1 MAESEGRGGSRITRL
16 TGSDDEPRVAVTGRE
31 PRHSLGGDS
40 LAELKVVGIGGGGS
54 NAVDRMIEEHVQGVE
69 FIAINTDAQ
78 ALVRSSAPTR
88 IRVGDKATRGLGS
101 GGQPSLGQKAA
112 EESLDEIRESVEG
125 ADMVFIAAGMGG
137 GTGTGGAPVVADVAR
152 ETGALTVGVVTR
164 PFDFEGSTR
173 GRYAEEGIRNL
184 QERVDTLVMIPNQ
197 QLLAVADPKMS
208 VTEAF
213 ALADDVLRQGIQG
226 VSDLITQPGLINL
239 DFNDVRAVMTE
250 SGTALMAIGEA
261 QGEDRAT
268 EAIQQA
274 LNSPLLNVSVDGAR
288 GVLLNFTGG
297 PDMTLHEV
305 NEAADI
311 VAKAAEPNANIIFGT
326 VIDEA
331 MERSPTGN
339 GYRDRVSDRHGGGTS
354 DSPAQFSD
362 VEQPGGPGAR
372 LLKPLAR
379 AERSGDSGLSASP
392 LGRSLTR

>member
-1 MAESEGRGGSRITRL
+1 MVMAESDGRGGSRITRL
-16 TGSDDEPRVAVTGRE
+16 TRTDRE
-31 PRHSLGGDS
+31 PRPGAAEREARPPIGGDS

-78 ALVRSSAPTR
+78 ALVRSSSPTR
-88 IRVGDKATRGLGS
+88 IRIGDKATRGLGS

-112 EESLDEIRESVEG
+112 EESLDEIREAVEG
-125 ADMVFIAAGMGG
+125 ADMGFIAAGMGG
-137 GTGTGGAPVVADVAR
+137 GTGTGGAPVVADVAQD
-152 ETGALTVGVVTR
+152 TGALTVGVVTQ
-164 PFDFEGSTR
+164 PFEFEGSTR
-173 GRYAEEGIRNL
+173 ARYAEEGIRSL

-208 VTEAF
+208 MSEAF
-213 ALADDVLRQGIQG
+213 ALADDVLRQAIQG

-239 DFNDVRAVMTE
+239 DFNDVRAVMTQ

-268 EAIQQA
+268 DAIHQA

-305 NEAADI
+305 NLAAEI

-331 MERSPTGN
+331 MEGRLQVTVIATGFQTDAAETRPARRRGTRS
-339 GYRDRVSDRHGGGTS
+339 SS
-354 DSPAQFSD
+354 SPVVRELDFSS
-362 VEQPGGPGAR
+362 
-372 LLKPLAR
+372 
-379 AERSGDSGLSASP
+379 RSRESSEIEIPAFLRRRSE
-392 LGRSLTR
+392 GR

>member
-1 MAESEGRGGSRITRL
+1 MAESDGRGGSRITRL
-16 TGSDDEPRVAVTGRE
+16 TGSDGEPRPAAAGRE
-31 PRHSLGGDS
+31 SRHPIGGDS

-54 NAVDRMIEEHVQGVE
+54 NAVDRMIEEHVLGVE

-78 ALVRSSAPTR
+78 ALVRSSASTR
-88 IRVGDKATRGLGS
+88 IRIGDKATRGLGS

-112 EESLDEIRESVEG
+112 EESLDEIREAVEG

-152 ETGALTVGVVTR
+152 ETGSLTVGVVTR

-173 GRYAEEGIRNL
+173 ARYAEEGIRNL

-197 QLLAVADPKMS
+197 QLLAVADPKTS

-268 EAIQQA
+268 DAMHQA

-331 MERSPTGN
+331 MEGRVQVTVIATGFQTGTAEARATRRRSSRHSRSPVV
-339 GYRDRVSDRHGGGTS
+339 RELDFSSHSRESSDMEI
-354 DSPAQFSD
+354 PAFL
-362 VEQPGGPGAR
+362 R
-372 LLKPLAR
+372 R
-379 AERSGDSGLSASP
+379 RSE
-392 LGRSLTR
+392 GR